1 MPCSRLKIM
10 KLKSETAVRVLVA
23 DDDEI
28 FLEILAETVE
38 EAGAAVELAPDGV
51 AALER
56 LSAGDFD
63 ILISDLNM
71 PRMDGLTLLRQVRAL
86 YPHVLSI
93 LITGFGSL
101 ESAIQALRLG
111 AYDYIQKPF
120 MVEQVGVTIRNAV
133 DRVKAYKETAELLK
147 ERADLRVEI
156 ENLHRRISSLEGKRY
171 SESNSCDGSGNQSG
185 ISSLAA
191 LSGFRPDAFLGK
203 PEGNPNRAIT
213 ALEALKGLKRD
224 GIISDSE
231 LHKLKQLIISR
242 IESGR
247 L

>member
-1 MPCSRLKIM
+1 MTRKI
-10 KLKSETAVRVLVA
+10 ETAVRVLVA

-38 EAGAAVELAPDGV
+38 DAGAAVELAPDGL
-51 AALER
+51 AALEQ
-56 LSAGDFD
+56 LSVGDFD

-71 PRMDGLTLLRQVRAL
+71 PRMDGLTLLRQVRTL
-86 YPHVLSI
+86 YPHILSI

-120 MVEQVGVTIRNAV
+120 MVEQVAVTIRNAV
-133 DRVKAYKETAELLK
+133 DRVKSYK
-147 ERADLRVEI
+147 ERANLILEV
-156 ENLHRRISSLEGKRY
+156 ENLRRKVCSLEGKGY
-171 SESNSCDGSGNQSG
+171 SESKVYDSSGNVISG
-185 ISSLAA
+185 PLLAN
-191 LSGFRPDAFLGK
+191 LSAFRPDAFLET
-203 PEGNPNRAIT
+203 PQGNPNRAIT

-231 LHKLKQLIISR
+231 LRRLKQLIINR

>member
-1 MPCSRLKIM
+1 MIP
-10 KLKSETAVRVLVA
+10 KSETAVRALVA

-38 EAGAAVELAPDGV
+38 DAGATVELASDGM
-51 AALER
+51 AALEQ

-71 PRMDGLTLLRQVRAL
+71 PRMDGLTLLRQVRTL
-86 YPHVLSI
+86 YPHILNI

-133 DRVKAYKETAELLK
+133 DRVKAYKERAGLL
-147 ERADLRVEI
+147 LEI
-156 ENLHRRISSLEGKRY
+156 ENLHRKICSLEGKRY
-171 SESNSCDGSGNQSG
+171 PESNVFDSSGNLIKG
-185 ISSLAA
+185 PLLANVP
-191 LSGFRPDAFLGK
+191 GFRPDAFLEK
-203 PEGNPNRAIT
+203 PQGNPNRAIS
-213 ALEALKGLKRD
+213 ALEALKGLKRE

-231 LHKLKQLIISR
+231 LGRLKQLIISR

>member
-1 MPCSRLKIM
+1 M
-10 KLKSETAVRVLVA
+10 KPKSETAVRVLVA
-23 DDDEI
+23 DDDEM

-38 EAGAAVELAPDGV
+38 EAGAAVELAPDGL
-51 AALER
+51 AAIEQ

-86 YPHVLSI
+86 YPHILSI

-120 MVEQVGVTIRNAV
+120 MVEQVAVTIRNAV
-133 DRVKAYKETAELLK
+133 ERVRGYK
-147 ERADLRVEI
+147 ERAALLLEI
-156 ENLHRRISSLEGKRY
+156 ENLHNKICSLEGKHY
-171 SESNSCDGSGNQSG
+171 SESKVYDSSGNLISG
-185 ISSLAA
+185 PLLASLPA
-191 LSGFRPDAFLGK
+191 FRPDAFLEK
-203 PEGNPNRAIT
+203 PQGNPNRAIA

-231 LHKLKQLIISR
+231 LHRLTQLIVNK

>member
-1 MPCSRLKIM
+1 MIAQF
-10 KLKSETAVRVLVA
+10 ETAVRALVA
-23 DDDEI
+23 DDDEV
-28 FLEILAETVE
+28 FREILAETVE
-38 EAGAAVELAPDGV
+38 EAGASVELAADGLD
-51 AALER
+51 ALEK
-56 LSAGDFD
+56 LTAGDLD

-71 PRMDGLTLLRQVRAL
+71 PRMDGLTLLRQVRTV

-120 MVEQVGVTIRNAV
+120 MVEQVAVTVRNAV
-133 DRVKAYKETAELLK
+133 DRVRTYKEKAVLL
-147 ERADLRVEI
+147 REI
-156 ENLHRRISSLEGKRY
+156 EELHRRVYSLEGKRC
-171 SESNSCDGSGNQSG
+171 SECQVYDSWGNLLSGPL
-185 ISSLAA
+185 LAN
-191 LSGFRPDAFLGK
+191 LPGFRPDAFLEK
-203 PEGNPNRAIT
+203 PQGNPNRAIVS
-213 ALEALKGLKRD
+213 LEALKGLKRD

-231 LHKLKQLIISR
+231 LGRLKQLIIKK

>member
-1 MPCSRLKIM
+1 M
-10 KLKSETAVRVLVA
+10 RVLVA

-38 EAGAAVELAPDGV
+38 KTGAAVELAPDGLV
-51 AALER
+51 ALEQ

-71 PRMDGLTLLRQVRAL
+71 PRMDGLALLRNVRAL
-86 YPHVLSI
+86 YPHILTI

-120 MVEQVGVTIRNAV
+120 MVEQMGVTIRNAV
-133 DRVKAYKETAELLK
+133 DRVKAYKERAALL
-147 ERADLRVEI
+147 LEI
-156 ENLHRRISSLEGKRY
+156 EDLHRRICSLEGARY
-171 SESNSCDGSGNQSG
+171 PESSVCDSSGNVMKG
-185 ISSLAA
+185 PLLANVP
-191 LSGFRPDAFLGK
+191 GFRPDAFLEM
-203 PEGNPNRAIT
+203 PQGNPNRAIS

-231 LHKLKQLIISR
+231 LSKLKKLIISR

>member
-1 MPCSRLKIM
+1 MSSQ
-10 KLKSETAVRVLVA
+10 SEAAIRVLVA

-38 EAGAAVELAPDGV
+38 EAGAEVELAPDGM
-51 AALER
+51 AALEQ
-56 LSAGDFD
+56 LSSCEFD

-71 PRMDGLTLLRQVRAL
+71 PRMDGLTLLRQVRTL

-101 ESAIQALRLG
+101 ESAIEALRLG

-120 MVEQVGVTIRNAV
+120 MVEQVAVTIRNAI
-133 DRVKAYKETAELLK
+133 DRVKSFK
-147 ERADLRVEI
+147 ERTVLLQKI
-156 ENLHRRISSLEGKRY
+156 ETLHKKLCWLEGKRY
-171 SESNSCDGSGNQSG
+171 PDNEVYDSSGNLVSRPLTME
-185 ISSLAA
+185 IPS
-191 LSGFRPDAFLGK
+191 FRSDTFLERPQGS
-203 PEGNPNRAIT
+203 PNRAIT
-213 ALEALKGLKRD
+213 ALESLKGLKRE
-224 GIISDSE
+224 GVITESE
-231 LHKLKQLIISR
+231 LERLKRVIIRR

>member
-1 MPCSRLKIM
+1 MEKH
-10 KLKSETAVRVLVA
+10 ETVVRVLVA
-23 DDDEI
+23 DDDEV

-38 EAGAAVELAPDGV
+38 QADAAVELASDGL
-51 AALER
+51 AALEQ
-56 LSAGDFD
+56 LAAGDFD

-71 PRMDGLTLLRQVRAL
+71 PRMDGLTLFRQVRTF
-86 YPHVLSI
+86 YPHILCI

-120 MVEQVGVTIRNAV
+120 MMEQVGVTIRNAV
-133 DRVKAYKETAELLK
+133 DRVKAYKERAGLL
-147 ERADLRVEI
+147 LEI
-156 ENLHRRISSLEGKRY
+156 ENLQRRICSLEGRQY
-171 SESNSCDGSGNQSG
+171 SGGGNYATAVGGALQAD
-185 ISSLAA
+185 LAR
-191 LSGFRPDAFLGK
+191 FRPDAFLEK
-203 PEGNPNRAIT
+203 PLGNPNRAIT

-224 GIISDSE
+224 GIITDAE
-231 LHKLKQLIISR
+231 LDRLKQLIVSR

>member
-1 MPCSRLKIM
+1 MTP
-10 KLKSETAVRVLVA
+10 KSETSVRVLVA

-38 EAGAAVELAPDGV
+38 EAGAAVELAPDGM

-56 LSAGDFD
+56 ISAGDFD

-71 PRMDGLTLLRQVRAL
+71 PRMDGLTLLKQVRAL
-86 YPHVLSI
+86 YPHILTI

-133 DRVKAYKETAELLK
+133 DRVKAYKETADLLK
-147 ERADLRVEI
+147 EKTDLLVEI
-156 ENLHRRISSLEGKRY
+156 ENLNRRICSLEGKRY
-171 SESNSCDGSGNQSG
+171 PGIYDSSGNRLDG
-185 ISSLAA
+185 PALAA

-203 PEGNPNRAIT
+203 PQGNPNRAIT

-231 LHKLKQLIISR
+231 LNKLKQLIISR
-242 IESGR
+242 IESGK

>member
-1 MPCSRLKIM
+1 MEKH
-10 KLKSETAVRVLVA
+10 ETVVRVLVA
-23 DDDEI
+23 DDDEV

-38 EAGAAVELAPDGV
+38 QAHAVVDLAPDGL
-51 AALER
+51 AALEQ

-63 ILISDLNM
+63 ILITDLNM
-71 PRMDGLTLLRQVRAL
+71 PRMDGLTLLRQVRTF
-86 YPHVLSI
+86 YPHILCI

-120 MVEQVGVTIRNAV
+120 MMEQVGVTIRNAV
-133 DRVKAYKETAELLK
+133 DRVKAYKERAGLL
-147 ERADLRVEI
+147 LEI
-156 ENLHRRISSLEGKRY
+156 ETLQRKVCSLEGMQFGGGSNYDPPGTPLGGPLQADLSRY
-171 SESNSCDGSGNQSG
+171 
-185 ISSLAA
+185 
-191 LSGFRPDAFLGK
+191 RPDAFLEK
-203 PEGNPNRAIT
+203 PMGNPNRAIA
-213 ALEALKGLKRD
+213 ALESLKGLKRD

-231 LHKLKQLIISR
+231 LDRLKKLIVSK

>member
-1 MPCSRLKIM
+1 MEKH
-10 KLKSETAVRVLVA
+10 ETVVRVLVA
-23 DDDEI
+23 DDDEV
-28 FLEILAETVE
+28 FLEILAEMVE
-38 EAGAAVELAPDGV
+38 QADAAVELAPDV
-51 AALER
+51 LAAIEQL
-56 LSAGDFD
+56 AANDFD

-71 PRMDGLTLLRQVRAL
+71 PRMDGLTLLRQVRTF
-86 YPHVLSI
+86 YPHILCI

-120 MVEQVGVTIRNAV
+120 MMEQVGVTIRNAV
-133 DRVKAYKETAELLK
+133 DRVKAYKERAGLL
-147 ERADLRVEI
+147 LEI
-156 ENLHRRISSLEGKRY
+156 ENLQRRICSLEG
-171 SESNSCDGSGNQSG
+171 SQSGNG
-185 ISSLAA
+185 PGYAAPGVPMGGSLQAE
-191 LSGFRPDAFLGK
+191 LSKFRPDAFLEK
-203 PEGNPNRAIT
+203 PLGNPNRAIS

-231 LHKLKQLIISR
+231 LDRLKQLIVSR

>member
-1 MPCSRLKIM
+1 MTLQSD
-10 KLKSETAVRVLVA
+10 TAVRVLVA

-38 EAGAAVELAPDGV
+38 EAGAAVELAADGL
-51 AALER
+51 AALEK
-56 LSAGDFD
+56 LAAGEFD

-71 PRMDGLTLLRQVRAL
+71 PRMDGLTLLRQVRTL
-86 YPHVLSI
+86 YPHILSV

-120 MVEQVGVTIRNAV
+120 MVEQVAVTVRNAV
-133 DRVKAYKETAELLK
+133 DRVKTYKEKATLL
-147 ERADLRVEI
+147 REI
-156 ENLHRRISSLEGKRY
+156 EELHRRVYSLEGKRY
-171 SESNSCDGSGNQSG
+171 SACKVFDSSGNLISG
-185 ISSLAA
+185 PLLAD
-191 LSGFRPDAFLGK
+191 LTGFRPDAFLEK
-203 PEGNPNRAIT
+203 PQGNPNRAIVS
-213 ALEALKGLKRD
+213 LEALKGLRRD

-231 LHKLKQLIISR
+231 LRRLKQLIINK

>member
-1 MPCSRLKIM
+1 MVEYKPMARKTES
-10 KLKSETAVRVLVA
+10 AVRVLVA

-38 EAGAAVELAPDGV
+38 EAGAMVELAPDGLV
-51 AALER
+51 ALEQ

-71 PRMDGLTLLRQVRAL
+71 PRMDGLTLLKQVRTL
-86 YPHVLSI
+86 YPHTLCI

-133 DRVKAYKETAELLK
+133 DRVIAYKERAAMLL
-147 ERADLRVEI
+147 EI
-156 ENLHRRISSLEGKRY
+156 EGLHRKIYSLEGKSY
-171 SESNSCDGSGNQSG
+171 PESKVYDSSGHPISG
-185 ISSLAA
+185 PLLANVP
-191 LSGFRPDAFLGK
+191 GFRPDAFLEK
-203 PEGNPNRAIT
+203 PQGNPNRVIT
-213 ALEALKGLKRD
+213 ALETLKGLKRD

-231 LHKLKQLIISR
+231 LNRLKQIIIGR

>member
-1 MPCSRLKIM
+1 L
-10 KLKSETAVRVLVA
+10 A

-38 EAGAAVELAPDGV
+38 EAGGEVGLASDGV
-51 AALER
+51 AALKQ

-86 YPHVLSI
+86 YPHILSI

-120 MVEQVGVTIRNAV
+120 MVEHVSTTIRNAV
-133 DRVKAYKETAELLK
+133 DRVKTYKERAELL
-147 ERADLRVEI
+147 LEI
-156 ENLHRRISSLEGKRY
+156 EILHSKICSLEGKQHSKAKVY
-171 SESNSCDGSGNQSG
+171 DSSGNQRTSTGQSTG
-185 ISSLAA
+185 ISARC
-191 LSGFRPDAFLGK
+191 F
-203 PEGNPNRAIT
+203 
-213 ALEALKGLKRD
+213 
-224 GIISDSE
+224 
-231 LHKLKQLIISR
+231 
-242 IESGR
+242 SGR
-247 L
+247 TAWECESDPCRPSKRSRVSSVTA

>member
-1 MPCSRLKIM
+1 MIESKPMAPKT
-10 KLKSETAVRVLVA
+10 ETAVRVLVA

-38 EAGAAVELAPDGV
+38 EAGAKVELASDGI
-51 AALER
+51 AALEL

-71 PRMDGLTLLRQVRAL
+71 PRMDGLTLLKQVRTL
-86 YPHVLSI
+86 YPHTLCI

-133 DRVKAYKETAELLK
+133 DRVVAYKERASLL
-147 ERADLRVEI
+147 LEI
-156 ENLHRRISSLEGKRY
+156 ENLHRRIYSLEGNRY
-171 SESNSCDGSGNQSG
+171 PDSKVYDSSGNLMRG
-185 ISSLAA
+185 PLLANVP
-191 LSGFRPDAFLGK
+191 GFRPDAFLEK
-203 PEGNPNRAIT
+203 PQGNPNRLIT

-231 LHKLKQLIISR
+231 LNRLKQLIISR
-242 IESGR
+242 LESGR

>member
-1 MPCSRLKIM
+1 MTSQ
-10 KLKSETAVRVLVA
+10 SETAVRVLVA

-28 FLEILAETVE
+28 FLEILA
-38 EAGAAVELAPDGV
+38 
-51 AALER
+51 ALEK
-56 LSAGDFD
+56 LPAGDFD

-71 PRMDGLTLLRQVRAL
+71 PRMDGLTLLRQVRAI
-86 YPHVLSI
+86 YPHTLCI

-120 MVEQVGVTIRNAV
+120 MVEQVAVTIRNAV
-133 DRVKAYKETAELLK
+133 DRVRTYKERGTLL
-147 ERADLRVEI
+147 REI
-156 ENLHRRISSLEGKRY
+156 EDLHRKIHSLEGKRY
-171 SESNSCDGSGNQSG
+171 SECKVFDSSGNLISG
-185 ISSLAA
+185 PLLGDVAGS
-191 LSGFRPDAFLGK
+191 RPDAFLEK
-203 PEGNPNRAIT
+203 PQGNPNRAIVS
-213 ALEALKGLKRD
+213 LEALKGLRRD

-231 LHKLKQLIISR
+231 LHRLKQLIINK

>member
-1 MPCSRLKIM
+1 MEKHD
-10 KLKSETAVRVLVA
+10 TVVRVLVA
-23 DDDEI
+23 DDDEV

-38 EAGAAVELAPDGV
+38 QASGVVELAPDGL
-51 AALER
+51 AALEK
-56 LSAGDFD
+56 LAAGDFD

-71 PRMDGLTLLRQVRAL
+71 PRMDGLTLLRQVRTF
-86 YPHVLSI
+86 YPHILCI

-120 MVEQVGVTIRNAV
+120 MMEQVGVTIRNAV
-133 DRVKAYKETAELLK
+133 DRVRAYKERAGLL
-147 ERADLRVEI
+147 LEI
-156 ENLHRRISSLEGKRY
+156 EKLQRKISSLEGRQL
-171 SESNSCDGSGNQSG
+171 SDGGG
-185 ISSLAA
+185 GDDAGGLLPA
-191 LSGFRPDAFLGK
+191 AFLEK
-203 PEGNPNRAIT
+203 PLGSPSRAIT
-213 ALEALKGLKRD
+213 ALEALKGLKRE

-231 LHKLKQLIISR
+231 LDNLKKLIVSK

>member
-1 MPCSRLKIM
+1 MTSQI
-10 KLKSETAVRVLVA
+10 ETAVRVLVA

-38 EAGAAVELAPDGV
+38 ETGAAVELAGDGL
-51 AALER
+51 AALEK

-71 PRMDGLTLLRQVRAL
+71 PRMDGLTLLREVRTV
-86 YPHVLSI
+86 YPHIPSI

-120 MVEQVGVTIRNAV
+120 MVEQVAVTVRNAV
-133 DRVKAYKETAELLK
+133 DRVKTYKEKAGLL
-147 ERADLRVEI
+147 REI
-156 ENLHRRISSLEGKRY
+156 EELHRRVYSLEGKRY
-171 SESNSCDGSGNQSG
+171 SECKVFDSSGNLMSG
-185 ISSLAA
+185 PLLADIP
-191 LSGFRPDAFLGK
+191 GFRPDAFLEK
-203 PEGNPNRAIT
+203 PQGNPNRAIVS
-213 ALEALKGLKRD
+213 LEALKGLRRD

-231 LHKLKQLIISR
+231 LRRLKQLIINK
-242 IESGR
+242 IESAR

>member
-1 MPCSRLKIM
+1 MMEKH
-10 KLKSETAVRVLVA
+10 ETVVRVLVA
-23 DDDEI
+23 DDDEV

-38 EAGAAVELAPDGV
+38 QADAVVELASDGL
-51 AALER
+51 AALEQ

-71 PRMDGLTLLRQVRAL
+71 PRMDGLTLFRQVRTF
-86 YPHVLSI
+86 YPHILCI

-120 MVEQVGVTIRNAV
+120 MMEQVGVTIRNAV
-133 DRVKAYKETAELLK
+133 DRVKAYKERAGLL
-147 ERADLRVEI
+147 LEI
-156 ENLHRRISSLEGKRY
+156 ENLQRKICSLEGRQY
-171 SESNSCDGSGNQSG
+171 NGGGDYNNPG
-185 ISSLAA
+185 ISMGGSFQAD
-191 LSGFRPDAFLGK
+191 LSRFRPDAFLEK
-203 PEGNPNRAIT
+203 PQGNPNRAIA

-224 GIISDSE
+224 GIITDSE
-231 LHKLKQLIISR
+231 LHRLKKLIVSR

>member
-1 MPCSRLKIM
+1 
-10 KLKSETAVRVLVA
+10 
-23 DDDEI
+23 
-28 FLEILAETVE
+28 
-38 EAGAAVELAPDGV
+38 
-51 AALER
+51 
-56 LSAGDFD
+56 
-63 ILISDLNM
+63 
-71 PRMDGLTLLRQVRAL
+71 MDGLTLLRQVRAL
-86 YPHVLSI
+86 YSHILCI

-147 ERADLRVEI
+147 EKADLLVEI
-156 ENLHRRISSLEGKRY
+156 ENLHRKICSLEGKRY
-171 SESNSCDGSGNQSG
+171 SGSNIYGSSG
-185 ISSLAA
+185 SRLGASQLTT
-191 LSGFRPDAFLGK
+191 LSGFRPDAFLGE
-203 PEGNPNRAIT
+203 PQGNPNRAIT

-231 LHKLKQLIISR
+231 LDKLKQLIISR

>member
-1 MPCSRLKIM
+1 MTTRC
-10 KLKSETAVRVLVA
+10 
-23 DDDEI
+23 
-28 FLEILAETVE
+28 FFEILAETVE
-38 EAGAAVELAPDGV
+38 EAGAAVELAPDGL
-51 AALER
+51 AAIEQ

-86 YPHVLSI
+86 YPHILSI

-120 MVEQVGVTIRNAV
+120 MVEQVAVTIRNAV
-133 DRVKAYKETAELLK
+133 ERVRGYK
-147 ERADLRVEI
+147 ERAALLLEI
-156 ENLHRRISSLEGKRY
+156 ENLHNKICSLEGKHY
-171 SESNSCDGSGNQSG
+171 SESKVYDSSGNLISG
-185 ISSLAA
+185 PLLASLPA
-191 LSGFRPDAFLGK
+191 FRPDAFLEK
-203 PEGNPNRAIT
+203 PQGNPNRAIA

-231 LHKLKQLIISR
+231 LHRLTQLIVNK

>member
-1 MPCSRLKIM
+1 MEKHDTI
-10 KLKSETAVRVLVA
+10 VRVLVA
-23 DDDEI
+23 DDDEV

-38 EAGAAVELAPDGV
+38 QANAVVELASDGL
-51 AALER
+51 AALEQ

-71 PRMDGLTLLRQVRAL
+71 PRMDGLTLLRQVRTF
-86 YPHVLSI
+86 YPHILCI

-120 MVEQVGVTIRNAV
+120 MMEQVGVTIRNAV
-133 DRVKAYKETAELLK
+133 DRVKAYKERAGLL
-147 ERADLRVEI
+147 LEI
-156 ENLHRRISSLEGKRY
+156 EKLQRKICSLEGRQY
-171 SESNSCDGSGNQSG
+171 GEDGGGGEDPVGLLRNP
-185 ISSLAA
+185 LRADM
-191 LSGFRPDAFLGK
+191 LRFRPDAFLET
-203 PEGNPNRAIT
+203 PEGNPNRTIA
-213 ALEALKGLKRD
+213 ALEALKGLKRE

-231 LHKLKQLIISR
+231 LDKLKKLIVSK

>member
-1 MPCSRLKIM
+1 M
-10 KLKSETAVRVLVA
+10 KPKSETAVRVLVA
-23 DDDEI
+23 DDDEM

-38 EAGAAVELAPDGV
+38 EAGAAVELAPDGL
-51 AALER
+51 AAIEQ
-56 LSAGDFD
+56 LSAADFD

-86 YPHVLSI
+86 YPHILSI

-120 MVEQVGVTIRNAV
+120 MVEQVAVTIRNAV
-133 DRVKAYKETAELLK
+133 ERVRGYK
-147 ERADLRVEI
+147 ERAALLLEI
-156 ENLHRRISSLEGKRY
+156 ENLHNKICSLEGKHY
-171 SESNSCDGSGNQSG
+171 SESRVYDSSGNLISG
-185 ISSLAA
+185 PLLASLP
-191 LSGFRPDAFLGK
+191 GFRPDAFLEK
-203 PEGNPNRAIT
+203 PQGNPNRAIA

-231 LHKLKQLIISR
+231 LNRLTQLIVNK

>member
-1 MPCSRLKIM
+1 M
-10 KLKSETAVRVLVA
+10 VLAA
-23 DDDEI
+23 DDDEV

-38 EAGAAVELAPDGV
+38 EAGATVELAPDGLS
-51 AALER
+51 ALEQ
-56 LSAGDFD
+56 LSSGDFD

-71 PRMDGLTLLRQVRAL
+71 PRMDGLTLLRQVRAV
-86 YPHVLSI
+86 YPSILCI

-120 MVEQVGVTIRNAV
+120 MVEQVSVTVRNAV
-133 DRVKAYKETAELLK
+133 DRVKAYKERAELLL
-147 ERADLRVEI
+147 EVDG
-156 ENLHRRISSLEGKRY
+156 LHRRICSLERRRY
-171 SESNSCDGSGNQSG
+171 SESRIYDRSGNLISG
-185 ISSLAA
+185 PLLAD
-191 LSGFRPDAFLGK
+191 LSGARPDAFLEK
-203 PEGNPNRAIT
+203 PQGNPNRAIT
-213 ALEALKGLKRD
+213 ALEAIKGLKRD

-231 LHKLKQLIISR
+231 LHRLKQLIINR